1 MTLSRILGA
10 DMALLFSFRFLINET
25 RAIKAAGLFYKF
37 FIDNCV
43 FLVFWGQVI
52 TTLRTVGVCGYL
64 HQGCLLRRFPTLGY
78 CSITMNGLGG
88 ELNDINK

>member
-10 DMALLFSFRFLINET
+10 DMSLLFSFRFLINET
-25 RAIKAAGLFYKF
+25 RGIKAAGPFYKI

-43 FLVFWGQVI
+43 FLVFWWQVI

-64 HQGCLLRRFPTLGY
+64 HQSCLLRRFLTLGY
-78 CSITMNGLGG
+78 CSITINGLGG
-88 ELNDINK
+88 EFYDFNK